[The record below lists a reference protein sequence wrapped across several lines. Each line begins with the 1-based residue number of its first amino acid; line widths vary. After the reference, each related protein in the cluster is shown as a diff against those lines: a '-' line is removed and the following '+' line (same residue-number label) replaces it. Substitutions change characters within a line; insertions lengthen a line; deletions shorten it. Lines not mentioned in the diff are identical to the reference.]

1 MLNAMRKGSKTWT
14 GKIIMIVAAVALVVS
29 LGFGDVFSS
38 GGSSASI
45 AMVGDVE
52 IPTARF
58 ASEFRREV
66 QRIQRSIPTLTNEQA
81 ISMGLVDQVLNR
93 LVSEALIAE
102 EAENLG
108 VSVADIMV
116 RNEILQQNV
125 FLGDSGKFDRERYEL
140 ALQRARL
147 TPELYED
154 MIRADIRSDQL
165 IHTVTGNRSAPRALS
180 DLLYRFRNE
189 ARAARIAIIPGDA
202 ALDISAPSAAEIET
216 YYNEHA
222 ASYTAPE
229 YRAISYLLLTPEAI
243 LSEIE
248 LSDADL
254 MAQYEVRAAAY
265 DMPEQRDI
273 QQILSSDEALI
284 REGRTLLN
292 AGKSFS
298 EVSEQLALKGA
309 TALAMGGI
317 ERAAL
322 PVEAGDVVFQLA
334 AGTASDLVE
343 TPLGWHLFQVDKIFP
358 PRRIAFDEVRDEIH
372 QEMAMDAAVD
382 RLYRL
387 STILEDELAGGA
399 SLEQAGHAIGIDI
412 VTIASLDQ
420 RGLNSANSPV
430 LNQLA
435 DANEIVQAAFTTDSD
450 ADSELVETEAGNYLI
465 LHVDAITPPTLR
477 ALESVHQKV
486 LDGWQKEARAH
497 QAERAAVRLA
507 DRVRGGEG
515 LAAAAQA
522 GRYDVV
528 LVDTLLRDGVSDE
541 RGVSRDIITGIFAQ
555 NPSAPE
561 PVVGKIKEGF
571 AVAMLSSVTPAEPAS
586 EETYAKQL
594 SIELG
599 RERGADIAALY
610 RFSLSTRHTI
620 TTNQQ
625 AMQAFLNTP

>member
-1 MLNAMRKGSKTWT
+1 
-14 GKIIMIVAAVALVVS
+14 
-29 LGFGDVFSS
+29 
-38 GGSSASI
+38 
-45 AMVGDVE
+45 
-52 IPTARF
+52 
-58 ASEFRREV
+58 
-66 QRIQRSIPTLTNEQA
+66 
-81 ISMGLVDQVLNR
+81 
-93 LVSEALIAE
+93 
-102 EAENLG
+102 
-108 VSVADIMV
+108 
-116 RNEILQQNV
+116 
-125 FLGDSGKFDRERYEL
+125 
-140 ALQRARL
+140 
-147 TPELYED
+147 
-154 MIRADIRSDQL
+154 
-165 IHTVTGNRSAPRALS
+165 
-180 DLLYRFRNE
+180 
-189 ARAARIAIIPGDA
+189 
-202 ALDISAPSAAEIET
+202 
-216 YYNEHA
+216 
-222 ASYTAPE
+222 
-229 YRAISYLLLTPEAI
+229 
-243 LSEIE
+243 
-248 LSDADL
+248 
-254 MAQYEVRAAAY
+254 
-265 DMPEQRDI
+265 
-273 QQILSSDEALI
+273 
-284 REGRTLLN
+284 
-292 AGKSFS
+292 
-298 EVSEQLALKGA
+298 
-309 TALAMGGI
+309 
-317 ERAAL
+317 
-322 PVEAGDVVFQLA
+322 
-334 AGTASDLVE
+334 
-343 TPLGWHLFQVDKIFP
+343 
-358 PRRIAFDEVRDEIH
+358 
-372 QEMAMDAAVD
+372 VD

-477 ALESVHQKV
+477 ALESVRQKV

-497 QAERAAVRLA
+497 QAERAAERLA
-507 DRVRGGEG
+507 DRVRGGED

-571 AVAMLSSVTPAEPAS
+571 AVAMLSGVTPAEPAS